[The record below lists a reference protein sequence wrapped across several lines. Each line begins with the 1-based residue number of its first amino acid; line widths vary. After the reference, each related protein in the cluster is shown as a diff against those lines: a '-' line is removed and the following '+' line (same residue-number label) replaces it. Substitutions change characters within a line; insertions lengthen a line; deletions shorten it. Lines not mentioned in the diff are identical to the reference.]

1 MEGRVWAL
9 SSLCNLGRLAVPESR
24 GVRSERCGAAVDNER
39 VSTEERAGD
48 EQPPAESVEPPQD
61 RAQHRSSALPPR
73 RWRLLAVIAAV
84 GLVADFVTKSIAVAL
99 VGPAEIVPV
108 LGGAVYFQL
117 LRNPSAAFGLGA
129 GMTPLLTVF
138 AILVVAGIGYFAL
151 RIRSK
156 GWAVGFGLVLA
167 GALGNLVDR
176 LFRPPGPFQ
185 GHVVD
190 FVSVFAPNGE
200 IWPVFNVADSCIT
213 VGAVLVVVLSLF
225 GKDYDGDSP
234 RRRNAQRQDRESGP
248 EAAGG

>member
-1 MEGRVWAL
+1 M
-9 SSLCNLGRLAVPESR
+9 
-24 GVRSERCGAAVDNER
+24 AVDNGW
-39 VSTEERAGD
+39 VNTEERAEDG
-48 EQPPAESVEPPQD
+48 QPPAVSGADPQD
-61 RAQHRSSALPPR
+61 RAQHRSRQLPPR

-99 VGPAEIVPV
+99 LGPAEIVRV
-108 LGGAVYFQL
+108 LDGAAYFQV

-138 AILVVAGIGYFAL
+138 AILVVAGIGYFA
-151 RIRSK
+151 RKIRSK
-156 GWAVGFGLVLA
+156 SWAVGFGLVLA

-190 FVSVFAPNGE
+190 FLSVFAPNGE

-225 GKDYDGDSP
+225 GKDYDGDSA
-234 RRRNAQRQDRESGP
+234 RRRKQARQDGREAGP
-248 EAAGG
+248 ETPRG

>member
-1 MEGRVWAL
+1 M
-9 SSLCNLGRLAVPESR
+9 
-24 GVRSERCGAAVDNER
+24 
-39 VSTEERAGD
+39 STEERAEDG
-48 EQPPAESVEPPQD
+48 QPPAESGEHPQHGS
-61 RAQHRSSALPPR
+61 RQLPPR
-73 RWRLLAVIAAV
+73 RWRLLAVVAV
-84 GLVADFVTKSIAVAL
+84 AGLVADFVTKSIAVAL
-99 VGPAEIVPV
+99 IGPAEIIRV
-108 LGGAVYFQL
+108 LGGAVYFQV

-138 AILVVAGIGYFAL
+138 AILVVAGIIYFA
-151 RIRSK
+151 RKIRSK

-225 GKDYDGDSP
+225 GKDYDGDSA
-234 RRRNAQRQDRESGP
+234 RERKHAQRDDRKSGP
-248 EAAGG
+248 EDARD